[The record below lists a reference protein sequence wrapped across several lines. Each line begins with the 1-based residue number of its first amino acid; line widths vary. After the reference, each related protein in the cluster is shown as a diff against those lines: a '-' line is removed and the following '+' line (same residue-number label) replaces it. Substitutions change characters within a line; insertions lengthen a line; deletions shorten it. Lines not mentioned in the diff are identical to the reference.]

1 MGDEMETVVI
11 DDPAAVLKSL
21 EKANKE
27 AKRYREERD
36 ALQERINND
45 ANKARAIKAEAKLA
59 LLHEGIKEPDRLVK
73 YLSLNDLD
81 FDDEGNLSGFD
92 ESLTALRTD
101 MPELFDPKRRAKGI
115 DAHAQGD
122 VAQKTTTEQQVDR
135 LFAK

>member
-1 MGDEMETVVI
+1 MGEEMETEVI

-27 AKRYREERD
+27 AKKYREERD
-36 ALQERINND
+36 ALQERVNND

-81 FDDEGNLSGFD
+81 FDEEGRLSGFE
-92 ESLTALRTD
+92 ESLTALRAD
-101 MPELFDPKRRAKGI
+101 MPELFDPKRRARGI

-122 VAQKTTTEQQVDR
+122 VAQKTVTEQQVDR

>member
-73 YLSLNDLD
+73 W
-81 FDDEGNLSGFD
+81 
-92 ESLTALRTD
+92 
-101 MPELFDPKRRAKGI
+101 LFSMNRGSWGLMVGRAW
-115 DAHAQGD
+115 A
-122 VAQKTTTEQQVDR
+122 
-135 LFAK
+135 

>member
-1 MGDEMETVVI
+1 METVVI